1 VEAERPAGRF
11 AAVLVAV
18 AMLVFAVATIYAARA
33 GDAGRTILGGGA
45 AAIEAV
51 IEVGGALLAAAV
63 AAVSVLRGLGLVAC
77 VLWLA
82 WLVRRPLERRGAEP
96 YLVAIA
102 LGWIAQSFLLS
113 GHVATGAVLYAGAA
127 GAVWLGSSVATAR
140 ETKPGSARITG
151 LWIVALLG
159 VFAVVGLYRL
169 DVFPNLYIDEMAYL
183 RAARMFAGQIEVGR
197 ILGRG
202 PYELYVYEQF
212 VAQSVPILLQAAAV
226 SLLPSDVIATR
237 LLSVVAVGFSLVF
250 AVLALRRPLGDRTV
264 VWMLALGV
272 ASPLLVA
279 YSRSGFYI
287 SVSILHAVVSFA
299 ALLWLLRRWD
309 LPAAA
314 WVGVLL
320 GASLYQYQL
329 SWFVPVFAI
338 AAFAAMPEL
347 WRRPGVIRVVGTVA
361 VTGLL
366 TVLPALLWLETG
378 IDAVNA
384 QTFDRAVWAA
394 PVPGSP
400 PSPHE
405 TWTGV
410 LAVAPKSLDEAEFET
425 FVETVV
431 ERGLAPTTGRSTK
444 GDHIA
449 WIGGLR
455 PGVESVAA
463 EIRAD
468 HADWLLLD
476 FDWINKDPLDRF
488 QRMLSQLF
496 YQPSWESS
504 GRWVDGPLFNPAL
517 APLLVVGL
525 AMAWRRRREP
535 VMRLLLIWVLGGAL
549 LPAVFGGPAPR
560 RTSLMLPFA
569 YAVMALPLV
578 DLGARLAR
586 HSAPARAAGAALAL
600 LFCAAAI
607 ASGSHLY
614 FRTWEQQGGL
624 PGGGGE
630 LLEYVKLLKTR
641 ADGEKVLS
649 PAMYRGL
656 DNYLDAGDASRD
668 WPERAV
674 EPFLKWPL
682 RVVRDLSCAQPP
694 PFSWIARDIPE
705 HRAAL
710 AFLAEHYATEA
721 DDRDGLLVRRVT
733 AASDGLCSFGP
744 RISPPRRGPAAVG
757 RKQR

>member
-1 VEAERPAGRF
+1 
-11 AAVLVAV
+11 
-18 AMLVFAVATIYAARA
+18 
-33 GDAGRTILGGGA
+33 
-45 AAIEAV
+45 
-51 IEVGGALLAAAV
+51 
-63 AAVSVLRGLGLVAC
+63 
-77 VLWLA
+77 
-82 WLVRRPLERRGAEP
+82 
-96 YLVAIA
+96 
-102 LGWIAQSFLLS
+102 
-113 GHVATGAVLYAGAA
+113 
-127 GAVWLGSSVATAR
+127 
-140 ETKPGSARITG
+140 
-151 LWIVALLG
+151 
-159 VFAVVGLYRL
+159 
-169 DVFPNLYIDEMAYL
+169 
-183 RAARMFAGQIEVGR
+183 
-197 ILGRG
+197 
-202 PYELYVYEQF
+202 
-212 VAQSVPILLQAAAV
+212 
-226 SLLPSDVIATR
+226 
-237 LLSVVAVGFSLVF
+237 VF
-250 AVLALRRPLGDRTV
+250 AVLALRRPLGDRIV

-338 AAFAAMPEL
+338 AAFVAMPEL
-347 WRRPGVIRVVGTVA
+347 WRRAGVIRVVGTVA

-384 QTFDRAVWAA
+384 QTFDRAVWAV
-394 PVPGSP
+394 PVPGTP
-400 PSPHE
+400 PSPHA

-425 FVETVV
+425 FVGTVV
-431 ERGLAPTTGRSTK
+431 ERGLVPTTGRSTK

-455 PGVESVAA
+455 PGVESAAA

-468 HADWLLLD
+468 HGDWLLLD

-504 GRWVDGPLFNPAL
+504 GRWVNGPLINPVL

-586 HSAPARAAGAALAL
+586 HSALARAAGAVLAL

-641 ADGEKVLS
+641 TDGEKVLS

-674 EPFLKWPL
+674 EPFLNRPL

-694 PFSWIARDIPE
+694 PFTWIARDIPE

-710 AFLAEHYATEA
+710 AFLAQHYAVEA
-721 DDRDGLLVRRVT
+721 EDRDGLLVRRVT
-733 AASDGLCSFGP
+733 AARDGLCSA
-744 RISPPRRGPAAVG
+744 RSQVSPPQRGPAAVG
-757 RKQR
+757 GSQR